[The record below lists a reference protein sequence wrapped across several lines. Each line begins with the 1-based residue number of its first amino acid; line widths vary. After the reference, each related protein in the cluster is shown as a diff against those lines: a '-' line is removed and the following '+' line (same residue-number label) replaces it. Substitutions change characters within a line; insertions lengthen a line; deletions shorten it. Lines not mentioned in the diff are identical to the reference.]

1 MAIVYLDGGR
11 ITGLESELPA
21 PTTTDTTDP
30 IAGYSFKV
38 PAGSIFIATDTG
50 ARFVHNGTAWI
61 QQTFDSINSA
71 FGKSDGVTQRQHMVE
86 WFTGKS
92 LNTNIWTFTQ
102 VTGSPTSA
110 MADSINGGY
119 QITGVANNN
128 AGQITFNG
136 NNQFSNSSVFIAVAK
151 KDQSASAVMGGL
163 RSTSGSTINPPSASA
178 QFHNNSG
185 YTNIAMTTGD
195 ASSVSASQSSTAHDQ
210 AYHCFKIELN
220 AGASSTMTLDGVLAI
235 TKSTNIPTSAYT
247 YQPALCFQQ
256 RSTTNANGNFLYCE
270 AYNK

>member
-1 MAIVYLDGGR
+1 MAIKYLDGGR
-11 ITGLESELPA
+11 ITGLSTDAKPDRDTSDATQPA
-21 PTTTDTTDP
+21 LT
-30 IAGYSFKV
+30 V
-38 PAGSIFIATDTG
+38 QAGSVFIETDTG
-50 ARFVHNGTAWI
+50 AKYVHNGTAWI

-71 FGKSDGVTQRQHMVE
+71 LGKSGGVTQRQWFQE

-92 LNTNIWTFTQ
+92 LNTDIWTFTQ

-128 AGQITFNG
+128 AAQITFNG
-136 NNQFSNSSVFIAVAK
+136 TNQFTNSSVFIAVAK
-151 KDQSASAVMGGL
+151 KDQSAAAIMGGL
-163 RSTSGSTINPPSASA
+163 RNSSGSTINPPSASA

-195 ASSVSASQSSTAHDQ
+195 ASSVSATESSTAHDQ
-210 AYHCFKIELN
+210 AYHCYKIELN
-220 AGASSTMTLDGVLAI
+220 AGASSTMTLDGVLVI
-235 TKSTNIPTSAYT
+235 TKSTNIPTDGYT

-270 AYNK
+270 VYNK